1 MTNAPAPTAHPRTAD
16 AGAPRDHATPHPTPR
31 PPAQSLRRPFA
42 PDRTTDQ
49 TALRD
54 SLALYGRTRA
64 DLCLHVY
71 VANFAGSTVPVIN
84 TATSTITATAPVGGQ
99 PVGVAITP
107 ARRTTPGTSC
117 KDGTAATPSPWA
129 TPPGRARPTPTKI
142 KRDQHGK
149 HCDHHG
155 HWWGAPLAEPQVS
168 ACCVTSVADINEAYN
183 RARRQARNRR
193 TNQRIP
199 AGERFVRCCTR
210 LRIRRL
216 QVRILPSAQ
225 QAEGPRRRSGGL
237 SRRGVRPAGTARTS
251 AAPPRFSNPARAA
264 SV

>member
-1 MTNAPAPTAHPRTAD
+1 M
-16 AGAPRDHATPHPTPR
+16 
-31 PPAQSLRRPFA
+31 
-42 PDRTTDQ
+42 
-49 TALRD
+49 
-54 SLALYGRTRA
+54 
-64 DLCLHVY
+64 HVY

-199 AGERFVRCCTR
+199 AGERFVMVLHAPTDQKVAGTNPAECTAGQR
-210 LRIRRL
+210 PPETIR
-216 QVRILPSAQ
+216 
-225 QAEGPRRRSGGL
+225 GPFASGRT
-237 SRRGVRPAGTARTS
+237 SRRDGAHLSSTAAVLQPRPRCECLIMRDSPPPGRAWCVPASRRQIAGVPGSRGVAARQLLTGIVGDEFHPHGFPS
-251 AAPPRFSNPARAA
+251 PVR
-264 SV
+264 